1 MKARRDAKKAAKKK
15 KARFGKTAP
24 LTRKASSSRPKRNLK
39 PSLASTVS
47 SLNREETISQQRPP
61 SHQLLSQSSFNSP
74 SPTAKQEPQ
83 AQAQQQQKP
92 HQPPLSQQQPHQ
104 PQPRQP
110 PPPQQQYAQQF
121 AHPKL
126 TEFPQIILPIGM
138 ELKTTTTTTTTSAT
152 PRPKP
157 SRPGKKLP
165 QKIQTMQEVLSR
177 LTATAPYHI
186 LSITLKQVLQSKY
199 SRVFFQKVGGQCPRR
214 EQLLHLFNSLR
225 LMANALLVAAS
236 ANTLASS
243 THPLRI
249 VLVGFEDALD
259 SNDIQLLREVLMG
272 DHEHVTTAT
281 GQHQFRLGL
290 LVLNANDARFIKQ
303 SMKSFKQQQ
312 QQQHSASSLEAHQQH
327 LKDRLAQWHSQ
338 YDSVIAQFSKQ
349 HVCSV
354 ARMQDINR
362 VVNDVLVYIFKQKLP
377 LVLQEQEQKQREG
390 TVSLIASTLLSP
402 VPAAMSDR
410 GTQTMNHIQ
419 TTTNNN
425 TATSTPHFVKGDRIR
440 CISEFANGAKPLPT
454 NALRQHSTTSTF
466 SYASRSTAKQTTTL
480 VAKPPP
486 LSQQHQHQHQHQHHQ
501 RPVDATNQQIELEL
515 YHKYVG
521 WLSVLQIECG
531 HPDDWDRSFS
541 NAYLFGKIL
550 ACYTHRSSSSA
561 SSAVGIFSCLK
572 NMQTG
577 YSSTAKQHNFI
588 LVSAERCF
596 WVCSF
601 FFDD

>member
-61 SHQLLSQSSFNSP
+61 SHQPLSQSSFNSP

-83 AQAQQQQKP
+83 AQAQQPKP
-92 HQPPLSQQQPHQ
+92 HQPTQPQQQPHQ
-104 PQPRQP
+104 PRQP
-110 PPPQQQYAQQF
+110 PPQQHTLF

-126 TEFPQIILPIGM
+126 TDFPQIILPIGM

-152 PRPKP
+152 PTPKP

-225 LMANALLVAAS
+225 LMANALLVATS
-236 ANTLASS
+236 ANTLV
-243 THPLRI
+243 TTLHPLRI

-303 SMKSFKQQQ
+303 SMKSFKQQ

-377 LVLQEQEQKQREG
+377 LVLQEKEQKQREG

-419 TTTNNN
+419 TTTTTTTTTTN

-480 VAKPPP
+480 VAQPPP
-486 LSQQHQHQHQHQHHQ
+486 LPQQHQHQHQHQHHQ